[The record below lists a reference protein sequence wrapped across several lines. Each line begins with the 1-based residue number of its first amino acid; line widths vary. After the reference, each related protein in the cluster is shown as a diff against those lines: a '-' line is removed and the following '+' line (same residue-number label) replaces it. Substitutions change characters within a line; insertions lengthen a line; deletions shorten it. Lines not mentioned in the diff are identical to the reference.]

1 MEPRARRDDLEIQR
15 MGDELVIYDLRS
27 NEAHALDA
35 LATDVFDLADGS
47 RTVAE
52 IAHLLQERRSA
63 TTTDDVEATLAS
75 LRDADLVLGGLTRR
89 DALRRA
95 AAVGAV
101 SLVGAGMLKSVL
113 APAPAAAQSAP
124 GPIGPAI

>member
-35 LATDVFDLADGS
+35 LAADVFDLADGS
-47 RTVAE
+47 V
-52 IAHLLQERRSA
+52 H
-63 TTTDDVEATLAS
+63 S

-113 APAPAAAQSAP
+113 APVPAAAQSAP
-124 GPIGPAI
+124 GPIGPSL